1 MSKLVILFVTVK
13 NNSRKIQYL
22 LVLFVLGYGPEK
34 VWIVISVVAGY
45 TSLGTVANN
54 HGPKIIN
61 VKILQYFEEKLK
73 KERRRQ
79 EIFGKLISV
88 PFQR

>member
-1 MSKLVILFVTVK
+1 MIVALSKLVILFVTVK

-34 VWIVISVVAGY
+34 VWIVIPVVAGY

-73 KERRRQ
+73 KE
-79 EIFGKLISV
+79 
-88 PFQR
+88 